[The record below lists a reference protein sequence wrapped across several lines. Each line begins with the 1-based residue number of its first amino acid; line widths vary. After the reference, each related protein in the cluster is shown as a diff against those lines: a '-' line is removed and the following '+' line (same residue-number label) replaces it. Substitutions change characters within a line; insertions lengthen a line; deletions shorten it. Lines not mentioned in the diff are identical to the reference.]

1 MNILVSPYNPKLLEP
16 VLDMSILSI
25 TNSTISLASTVY
37 QIKNIAQVGK
47 YRIRPKY
54 FFNITFIIISGLIGF
69 MFPRLLILP
78 FVGIVERIL
87 KKKKYGVRI
96 ETNSGG
102 TSLIA
107 STKESFIDEVIE
119 KIVEVMNNQD
129 IPANY
134 TFNIS
139 DGDIINQSGSFE
151 NGLRVG

>member
-1 MNILVSPYNPKLLEP
+1 
-16 VLDMSILSI
+16 MSILSI
-25 TNSTISLASTVY
+25 TNSTISLDSTVY

-69 MFPRLLILP
+69 AFPRLLILP
-78 FVGIVERIL
+78 LIGIIERIL
-87 KKKKYGVRI
+87 KKRKYGVRI

-107 STKESFIDEVIE
+107 STDESLIDRII
-119 KIVEVMNNQD
+119 KRIVEVMNNQD
-129 IPANY
+129 TPVNY
-134 TFNIS
+134 TFNIA

-151 NGLRVG
+151 NGVRVG